1 MPATSRYLRS
11 AVRTRTVT
19 GTTSV
24 GGTTSTVISIMPDGT
39 IRFVD
44 RNGRTQDI
52 QAPANYTTAFQ
63 NRIQPNTRFAQNDP
77 YHALY
82 AFVDALIA
90 RA

>member
-1 MPATSRYLRS
+1 MPAIDSRYSRS

-24 GGTTSTVISIMPDGT
+24 GGTTSTVVSIQPDGT

-44 RNGRTQDI
+44 RQGRTVDVPI
-52 QAPANYTTAFQ
+52 KGFSDGNMVTKDFQ
-63 NRIQPNTRFAQNDP
+63 SDP
-77 YHALY
+77 FY